1 MPLWGGVL
9 PCVPAISARASV
21 CLCVWLQALAVCAW
35 LAVHAVI
42 VDLSPINLVLICP
55 QLFPDGGPINIGFSI
70 VSDYVL

>member
-1 MPLWGGVL
+1 MGGAAV
-9 PCVPAISARASV
+9 CTCHQCAR
-21 CLCVWLQALAVCAW
+21 LCVSVRVAAGAGCVCAW
-35 LAVHAVI
+35 LAVRAVI